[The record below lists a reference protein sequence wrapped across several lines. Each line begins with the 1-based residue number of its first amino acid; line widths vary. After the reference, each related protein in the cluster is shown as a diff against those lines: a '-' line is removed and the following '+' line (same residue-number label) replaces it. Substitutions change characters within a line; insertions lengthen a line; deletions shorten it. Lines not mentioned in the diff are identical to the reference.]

1 MELVEFSGK
10 LANEIAL
17 LKEKVNT
24 YWKVM
29 YRVNGEFVEWY
40 NDTIPFTTKY
50 FDSKE
55 KAETYASNATE
66 EMNTL
71 LYGSVVDGTVDV
83 VISQCDIDDIHQVL
97 HALTL

>member
-10 LANEIAL
+10 LASEVAL
-17 LKEKVNT
+17 LREKVST

-29 YRVNGEFVEWY
+29 YRVNGELVEWY
-40 NDTIPFTTKY
+40 SDTIPLTTKY

-55 KAETYASNATE
+55 KAEMYATVATE
-66 EMNTL
+66 GMNKL
-71 LYGSVVDGTVDV
+71 VDGTVDV
-83 VISQCDIDDIHQVL
+83 VISQCDVDDIHQVL